1 MIARLAIALL
11 LGGSSLLHAQA
22 VPTASRAGGL
32 QGRAGF
38 TIANPGYGQQSF
50 QGFTAFADFDLRS
63 HLGIEAEFHRALHS
77 TGDQSYQRTYL
88 LGGRYFR
95 PCGPLVPYVKVMFGR
110 GDFNYPFG
118 ATDLAYNLFAAG
130 VGADYRLRPLP
141 QPARRIRT
149 AALVRLLQPW
159 PQPPAR
165 HPRPCLPLRHQTP
178 LQVE

>member
-22 VPTASRAGGL
+22 VPTASRAGDL
-32 QGRAGF
+32 QVGAGF
-38 TIANPGYGQQSF
+38 TIANSGYEQQSF
-50 QGFTAFADFDLRS
+50 QGFTAYADFDLRS
-63 HLGIEAEFHRALHS
+63 HLGIEAEVHQFSSA
-77 TGDQSYQRTYL
+77 TGDQSYQRTYV

-130 VGADYRLRPLP
+130 FGADYRIRPSLSLRGEVEMQRWSGFSSPGLNP
-141 QPARRIRT
+141 Q
-149 AALVRLLQPW
+149 LVTLGIAYHFATKPHSR
-159 PQPPAR
+159 
-165 HPRPCLPLRHQTP
+165 
-178 LQVE
+178 